1 MAAMEPIVVALEIDE
16 FRIGASKVATTW
28 PTGTLL
34 YLEEIQDEDG
44 NPVTRPDG
52 RRMVRAYPVG
62 LTAREGAIVEGEPHP
77 QITLTTEQGGDVYP
91 IGRFI
96 HAPNADGII
105 RGNENVIY
113 FTPPAGKPLLL
124 LADPCTVGGPGDEIY
139 DSPYNYNGREY
150 EPGMLVCGP
159 KFVSA
164 AVGGVCA
171 LDWNT
176 QQYGPELLNG
186 EDLKNAY
193 AGAPAFLKPTDRAPA
208 SPGY

>member
-28 PTGTLL
+28 PTGTMLQIT
-34 YLEEIQDEDG
+34 EIDG
-44 NPVTRPDG
+44 ALRPDG
-52 RRMVRAYPVG
+52 RRMIRAYPLG
-62 LTAREGAIVEGEPHP
+62 LTAREGVRPVLAY
-77 QITLTTEQGGDVYP
+77 TLNSDGNGKP
-91 IGRFI
+91 LGRFI
-96 HAPNADGII
+96 HAPNTDSRI

-113 FTPPAGKPLLL
+113 FTPPVPSGTGPDNNRYVI

-139 DSPYNYNGREY
+139 DSPYNINISGKY

-171 LDWNT
+171 LDWRT
-176 QQYGPELLNG
+176 QQHKDELVNDASLTT
-186 EDLKNAY
+186 AY
-193 AGAPAFLKPTDRAPA
+193 AGAPAFFQLNAVRT
-208 SPGY
+208 

>member
-28 PTGTLL
+28 PTGTMLTI
-34 YLEEIQDEDG
+34 EEIKDSSG
-44 NPVTRPDG
+44 NSVRRPDG
-52 RRMVRAYPVG
+52 RKMIRAYPLG
-62 LTAREGAIVEGEPHP
+62 QTAREGIIDGKLSYMRY
-77 QITLTTEQGGDVYP
+77 TLTTNGTRNPP

-96 HAPNADGII
+96 HAPNADGVI

-113 FTPPAGKPLLL
+113 FTPPSTTPGSTHIVL
-124 LADPCTVGGPGDEIY
+124 LADPCTVGGPSDEIY
-139 DSPYNYNGREY
+139 DSPYFDR
-150 EPGMLVCGP
+150 PGMLVCGP

-176 QQYGPELLNG
+176 YQYGPELKNG
-186 EDLKNAY
+186 ADLKNAY
-193 AGAPAFLKPTDRAPA
+193 AGAPAFLEQEITTDTI
-208 SPGY
+208 